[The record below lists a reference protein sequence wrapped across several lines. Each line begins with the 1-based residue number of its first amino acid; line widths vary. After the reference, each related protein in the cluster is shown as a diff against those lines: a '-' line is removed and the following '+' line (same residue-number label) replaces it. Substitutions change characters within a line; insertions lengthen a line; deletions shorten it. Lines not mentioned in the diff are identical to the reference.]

1 MRITEA
7 ILRDLRHETLV
18 LALLEVTSVVIGT
31 ISVHFVPKVNE
42 MLSKVKA
49 KFSHIST

>member
-1 MRITEA
+1 MHITEA